1 MKEPQACLAASR
13 CLLACAL
20 LATLQVGF
28 AADTPPAEETITA
41 EAGTA
46 KALDRSYAF
55 AADGTIEIS
64 NVRGSVTVT
73 GADQDR
79 VTLTG
84 SLGAGSKLSIEGSD
98 KHLDLHV
105 ESAATGG
112 FFGGHGPSSDS
123 TLVLRVPHAVALKL
137 DLVSA
142 DGKVSGVDGKS
153 LEIDCVS
160 GKLVLS
166 SAATSV
172 DVDSVSGDVAFEAA
186 RTGATEHAH
195 LQTVSGN
202 IDVKG
207 ISGRVKLETVSGRIG
222 FAATEVSEFNAESV
236 SGTIE
241 ATTGL
246 ASSGRMHA
254 ETLSGGLHLHL
265 PANVSARIHAETFS
279 GGLRSD
285 FGTVSKAEFGPGSN
299 LDARVGDGD
308 ARIEAQSFSGD
319 VELRKQ

>member
-1 MKEPQACLAASR
+1 MKESQAFAASR

-20 LATLQVGF
+20 LAALQVGF
-28 AADTPPAEETITA
+28 AADAPPAEETISA
-41 EAGTA
+41 DGNAA
-46 KALDRSYAF
+46 KTLDRSYSF
-55 AADGTIEIS
+55 DGDGTIEIS
-64 NVRGSVTVT
+64 NVRGGVTVT
-73 GADQDR
+73 GGNQDR

-84 SLGAGSKLSIEGSD
+84 SLGAGSKLAIEGSAR
-98 KHLDLHV
+98 HLDFQV
-105 ESAATGG
+105 ESINTGG
-112 FFGGHGPSSDS
+112 LFGNHGPSSDS
-123 TLVLRVPHAVALKL
+123 TLVLSVPHGAAVKL

-153 LEIDCVS
+153 LEVDCVS

-166 SAATSV
+166 SAAKSI
-172 DVDSVSGDVAFEAA
+172 DVDCVSGDVALESA
-186 RTGATEHAH
+186 RAGATEHAH

-202 IDVKG
+202 IDAKG
-207 ISGRVKLETVSGRIG
+207 VGGRVKLETVSGRIG
-222 FAATEVSEFNAESV
+222 FASPEVSEFNAESV

-246 ASSGRMHA
+246 AKSGRMHV
-254 ETLSGGLHLHL
+254 ETLSGNLHAHL

-279 GGLRSD
+279 GGLHSD
-285 FGTVSKAEFGPGSN
+285 FGSVSKAEFGPGSN

-308 ARIEAQSFSGD
+308 ARIEAQSFSGN